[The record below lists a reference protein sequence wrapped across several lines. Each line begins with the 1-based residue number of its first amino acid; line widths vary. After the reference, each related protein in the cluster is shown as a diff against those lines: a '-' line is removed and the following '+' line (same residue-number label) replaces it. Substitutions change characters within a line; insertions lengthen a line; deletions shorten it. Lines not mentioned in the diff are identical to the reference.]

1 MARIKRSE
9 KSSERRSL
17 NRLVAAVGLYARQ
30 QWERIAAGDA
40 EEYDDVLRENRE
52 LIGDILPKIEQ
63 ALDEDAIDELENEE
77 FAWNPMSPGF
87 WVPPEPHASPRGRGF
102 NPWNP
107 MTWMMPPPMPRLPGP
122 PGPYHRQTAL
132 DDALADF
139 RDTFQ
144 AHVRKAR
151 RAGHAMSE
159 ADIDGLLKE
168 LKADLTAV
176 ARRGKG
182 A

>member
-1 MARIKRSE
+1 MVRTKRSE
-9 KSSERRSL
+9 RSSERRSL

-30 QWERIAAGDA
+30 QWERLAAGDA
-40 EEYDDVLRENRE
+40 EEYDDVMRENRE

-77 FAWNPMSPGF
+77 YNWNPMSPGF
-87 WVPPEPHASPRGRGF
+87 WVPPEPHAPRGRF

-107 MTWMMPPPMPRLPGP
+107 MTWMMPQSMQRFPGP
-122 PGPYHRQTAL
+122 PGPQRTSAVDDAL
-132 DDALADF
+132 DDF
-139 RDTFQ
+139 RDSFR

-151 RAGHAMSE
+151 RSGQAMSDT
-159 ADIDGLLKE
+159 DIDGLLKE
-168 LKADLTAV
+168 LKSELTAA
-176 ARRGKG
+176 ARRGPKG